1 MLECIFMLA
10 ARSITILCAHWLL
23 PGRAVVRV
31 MLETPFS
38 PSTVYIVRLQAT
50 GRAVPSTRTASCVL
64 IHSPCWLC
72 VCSPSLQGKG
82 KGKKK
87 ADKMPKRVL
96 RRDGAEEVEFEA
108 DEE

>member
-1 MLECIFMLA
+1 LLECIFMLA

-50 GRAVPSTRTASCVL
+50 GRAVPSTRTASCGL

-72 VCSPSLQGKG
+72 VFSLFAGQRQGQ
-82 KGKKK
+82 
-87 ADKMPKRVL
+87 
-96 RRDGAEEVEFEA
+96 EEG
-108 DEE
+108 